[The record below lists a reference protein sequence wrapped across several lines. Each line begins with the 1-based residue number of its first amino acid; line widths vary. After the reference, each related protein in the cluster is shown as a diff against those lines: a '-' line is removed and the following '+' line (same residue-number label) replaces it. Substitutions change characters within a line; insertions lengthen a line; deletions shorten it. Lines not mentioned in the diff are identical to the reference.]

1 MSAHMTNSSSLPPQK
16 APWVDRVN
24 LFFKYRRYIKML
36 SRRWPI
42 LLLSCLIG
50 TAAMGYKAY
59 KTPDIFQ
66 AASKIGVAPKINR
79 PYATGVQMV
88 EELNFFY
95 DNQIALM
102 GSRDVLNRVE
112 QGLKEKKIST
122 GTERLEPAAIRDK
135 GNITMLVRS
144 TNFELARAY
153 ASLWAKAFLE
163 FKAEQREGL
172 IGKSARSTREEIIK
186 YEGRL
191 EKVRTA
197 ITEFQRENNIASMK
211 EMGEAQQKHYDE
223 RYREYQD
230 IITLRQ
236 RLEKKSN
243 QDLAD
248 AGIGEKTTVVQ
259 DGEKKTTSSFETR
272 DPLAKYLEGSAYS
285 KLNFELKQKEAEQ
298 ERLTQTLKPQHPY
311 MAKLAEDI
319 DRLQDSIRYELEEIE
334 SKRLARIRSL
344 KIDEEAL
351 KPVLDDL
358 KDKLLKS
365 RQVQIEFS
373 KLQEEETSVKGVLE
387 RLNRQ
392 MEDIALTPVDESQ
405 FNVLEEGVGVP
416 MPIEPNRVKMVLT
429 GLMAGMILG
438 LGLIYFLDRLDDRL
452 ELAEEIEEALQE
464 PVLGQ
469 IPRVQKQDGAD
480 CLMVTRLDDHSM
492 FSEALR
498 GVRSAVLLGF
508 GAERKKVLLVTSAVP
523 SDGKTTFTT
532 NFAITLALA
541 GHRVLLVDADLR
553 RGASHTFFNSPR
565 DPGLSE
571 VLLGS
576 EHWSDVL
583 RGTNI
588 PTLKVIHSGKLP
600 NNPGELLISP
610 IPAQLIAEARE
621 EFDFIVFD
629 CPPLTAIDDTF
640 SLIPFSDG
648 VLFVVRSG
656 QTSMR
661 FAKNSLHA
669 IRQRGAQIL
678 GLVLN
683 GIEPDNP
690 HYYYQQYYH
699 GYYTHEAKIAGE
711 RAGGPAR
718 QMAAPKRARGQS
730 IQEMAEAYDSSA
742 AAGPLEDSATK
753 AAQFRAR
760 RMAKKAG
767 PESSPAP
774 QDQTRGDGA

>member
-1 MSAHMTNSSSLPPQK
+1 MTSSSLTPQK

-36 SRRWPI
+36 SRRWP
-42 LLLSCLIG
+42 LLLLACVFG
-50 TAAMGYKAY
+50 TGLMGYKAY

-79 PYATGVQMV
+79 PYATGVQLV

-102 GSRDVLNRVE
+102 GSREVLNRVE
-112 QGLKEKKIST
+112 QGLKEKKIVLT
-122 GTERLEPAAIRDK
+122 GTELLQPMAMRDK
-135 GNITMLVRS
+135 GNISMIVRS
-144 TNFELARAY
+144 TDFELARNYSA
-153 ASLWAKAFLE
+153 LWAKAFLE

-186 YEGRL
+186 YEKRL
-191 EKVRTA
+191 EKVRTD
-197 ITEFQRENNIASMK
+197 ITQFQREHNLASMR
-211 EMGEAQQKHYDE
+211 EVGEAQQKQYDD
-223 RYREYQD
+223 RNREYQD
-230 IITLRQ
+230 IVTLRQ

-248 AGIGEKTTVVQ
+248 GGIGEKTTMAQ
-259 DGEKKTTSSFETR
+259 EGEKVTTFETR

-285 KLNFELKQKEAEQ
+285 KLNFELKQKEAER
-298 ERLTQTLKPQHPY
+298 ERLTQTLKPAHPY
-311 MAKLAEDI
+311 MAKLTEDAV
-319 DRLQDSIRYELEEIE
+319 RLQDSIRYELEEIE

-358 KDKLLKS
+358 KQKVMQA

-373 KLQEEETSVKGVLE
+373 KLQEEENSAKGVLE

-392 MEDIALTPVDESQ
+392 LEEIELTPVDESQ
-405 FNVLEEGVGVP
+405 FNVLEEGVGSPAPV
-416 MPIEPNRVKMVLT
+416 EPNRVKMVLT
-429 GLMAGMILG
+429 GLMAGLVLG
-438 LGLIYFLDRLDDRL
+438 LGLVYFLDRLDDRL

-469 IPRVQKQDGAD
+469 VPKVQKQDGAD
-480 CLMVTRLDDHSM
+480 QLLVTRLDDHNM

-508 GAERKKVLLVTSAVP
+508 GASKKKVLLVTSAVP

-541 GHRVLLVDADLR
+541 GHKVLLLDADLR
-553 RGASHTFFNSPR
+553 RGATHTFFNASR
-565 DPGLSE
+565 EPGLTE
-571 VLLGS
+571 VLLGD
-576 EHWSDVL
+576 EHWSDVM
-583 RGTNI
+583 RETSVS
-588 PTLKVIHSGKLP
+588 TLKVIHSGKLP
-600 NNPGELLISP
+600 HNPGELLISP
-610 IPAQLIAEARE
+610 IPEQLIAEARE
-621 EFDFIVFD
+621 EFDFVIFD

-678 GLVLN
+678 GFVLN
-683 GIEPDNP
+683 GIAPDNP

-699 GYYTHEAKIAGE
+699 GYYTHEAKASGS
-711 RAGGPAR
+711 RAGSPVR
-718 QMAAPKRARGQS
+718 QMAAPKQARGQS
-730 IQEMAEAYDSSA
+730 IQEMAQAYDHADAGVQNA
-742 AAGPLEDSATK
+742 AAK
-753 AAQFRAR
+753 AAEFRAR
-760 RMAKKAG
+760 RKAKKAA
-767 PESSPAP
+767 SPAP
-774 QDQTRGDGA
+774 GPDVSSGEKS

>member
-1 MSAHMTNSSSLPPQK
+1 MTNTSLPPQK

-24 LFFKYRRYIKML
+24 LFFKYRRYIKMMA
-36 SRRWPI
+36 RRWPI
-42 LLLSCLIG
+42 LILTCLIG
-50 TAAMGYKAY
+50 TGLMGYKAY

-79 PYATGVQMV
+79 PYVTGVQLV

-112 QGLKEKKIST
+112 QGLKEKKVPLSAAL
-122 GTERLEPAAIRDK
+122 LEPIAMRDK
-135 GNITMLVRS
+135 GNIAMIVRS
-144 TNFELARAY
+144 TDFELARNY
-153 ASLWAKAFLE
+153 AGQWAKSFLE

-172 IGKSARSTREEIIK
+172 IGKSARSTRDEIIK
-186 YEGRL
+186 YEKRL
-191 EKVRTA
+191 DKVRA
-197 ITEFQRENNIASMK
+197 DITQFQRENNLTSMK

-223 RYREYQD
+223 RYREFQD
-230 IITLRQ
+230 IVTLRQ

-248 AGIGEKTTVVQ
+248 GGIGEKIPVPQ
-259 DGEKKTTSSFETR
+259 DGEKKQSSALESR
-272 DPLAKYLEGSAYS
+272 DPLAKYLEGSSYS
-285 KLNFELKQKEAEQ
+285 KLNFELKQKEAEK
-298 ERLTQTLKPQHPY
+298 ERLEQTLKPAHPY
-311 MAKLAEDI
+311 MAKLVEDLTRI
-319 DRLQDSIRYELEEIE
+319 QDSIRYELEEIE

-344 KIDEEAL
+344 TIDEEAL
-351 KPVLDDL
+351 KPVLDEL
-358 KDKLLKS
+358 KQKVLQS

-373 KLQEEETSVKGVLE
+373 KLQEEETGVKGVLE

-392 MEDIALTPVDESQ
+392 IEDLQLTPMDESQ
-405 FNVLEEGVGVP
+405 FNILEEGLGSPNPV
-416 MPIEPNRVKMVLT
+416 EPNRVKMVLT

-469 IPRVQKQDGAD
+469 IPKVQKQDGAES
-480 CLMVTRLDDHSM
+480 LLVTKLDDHSM

-508 GAERKKVLLVTSAVP
+508 GVERKKVLLITSAVP

-541 GHRVLLVDADLR
+541 GHRVLLIDADLR
-553 RGASHTFFNSPR
+553 RGATHTFFDGKR
-565 DPGLSE
+565 DPGLTE
-571 VLLGS
+571 VLLGT
-576 EHWSDVL
+576 EHWSDVMRPTGIATL
-583 RGTNI
+583 R
-588 PTLKVIHSGKLP
+588 VIHSGKLP

-610 IPAQLIAEARE
+610 IPEQLIAEARE
-621 EFDFIVFD
+621 EFDFVIFD

-683 GIEPDNP
+683 GIAADNP

-699 GYYTHEAKIAGE
+699 GYYTHEAKVAGA
-711 RAGGPAR
+711 RAGAPVR
-718 QMAAPKRARGQS
+718 QMAAPKRGKGQS
-730 IQEMAEAYDSSA
+730 IQEMAEAYDTESVEA
-742 AAGPLEDSATK
+742 PLEDSATK

-760 RMAKKAG
+760 RLAKKGA
-767 PESSPAP
+767 PTAPAP
-774 QDQTRGDGA
+774 HEKAPGEEV